1 MTVGMRG
8 NSTMNVAK
16 NHTSHPIYV
25 SLYEKAMPDT
35 LSFAEKGAL
44 ALECGYNGI
53 EISVDETDARLARVL
68 DPVVKK
74 EILQE
79 IHSSGI
85 SVKTMCLSGQR
96 RFPFGSRDAEIREK
110 SHEII
115 CRAIDF
121 SYDAGI
127 RVIQIP
133 GYDVW
138 YEERGK
144 DTEAYFAQG
153 LARVIPYAAAAG
165 VILAFETME
174 NDFMNTSAKAM
185 KYVADIASPYLQIYP
200 DLGNIRNGT
209 DDPISDLQSAKGHIA
224 AVHLKETV
232 EGVFRNMEYGQ
243 GRVDFVG
250 CMRELMLQNVGIYN
264 CEFWYDG
271 KTDPAELI
279 TRNRQY
285 IEKCFLDAKGE
296 IS

>member
-1 MTVGMRG
+1 MENNMCNR
-8 NSTMNVAK
+8 
-16 NHTSHPIYV
+16 PIYI
-25 SLYEKAMPDT
+25 SLYEKAMPDSMS
-35 LSFAEKGAL
+35 LGEKGEL
-44 ALECGYNGI
+44 LQNCGYNGL

-68 DPVVKK
+68 DPAVKRDVLA
-74 EILQE
+74 ELRAG
-79 IHSSGI
+79 GI
-85 SVKTMCLSGQR
+85 SVRTMCLSGQR
-96 RFPFGSRDAEIREK
+96 RFPFGSRDKAVRDK

-115 CRAIDF
+115 CRAVDF
-121 SYDAGI
+121 SAQAGI

-138 YEERGK
+138 YEDRGE
-144 DTEAYFAQG
+144 DTRAYFEEG
-153 LARVIPYAAAAG
+153 LHAVIPYASAAG

-185 KYVADIASPYLQIYP
+185 KYVEAVNSPYLQVYP

-209 DDPISDLQSAKGHIA
+209 DEPIADLQSARGHIA

-250 CMRELMLQNVGIYN
+250 CMKELLSQNVGIYN

-271 KTDPAELI
+271 KTEPAEYI
-279 TRNRQY
+279 TRNLRY
-285 IEKCFLDAKGE
+285 IENCFKTAMEDCNG
-296 IS
+296 